1 LVAYLKTIFKIIVLK
16 KIILVWLILKKNIQ
30 LILLYPLITTC
41 VNAQV
46 NITFTSTPRHTIT
59 IYTLNNNAKDGILT
73 QTSDTAVFIYPGNFR
88 EWKQRK
94 KIPINVT
101 PFTIIEKIETKQK
114 GVKKVIKGML
124 IGAGIGL
131 APVLVGSIF
140 GPSTAE
146 GGAYVSLVAVPLG
159 TIVGAVIGA
168 TSKKRFQIRGDK
180 IKFQRFRNKVK
191 K

>member
-1 LVAYLKTIFKIIVLK
+1 MKKTIQLTVL
-16 KIILVWLILKKNIQ
+16 
-30 LILLYPLITTC
+30 YALITTC

-46 NITFTSTPRHTIT
+46 DTTFTSKPRHTIT
-59 IYTLNNNAKDGILT
+59 IYTLNNNTINGILT
-73 QTSDTAVFIYPGNFR
+73 RANDTVVFIYPGNFR
-88 EWKQRK
+88 EWKQQK
-94 KIPINVT
+94 KIPISVT
-101 PFTIIEKIETKQK
+101 PFTTIQKIETKQK

-140 GPSTAE
+140 GRSTGE

-159 TIVGAVIGA
+159 AIVGSIIGA
-168 TSKKRFQIRGDK
+168 TSKKKFQIQGDK

>member
-1 LVAYLKTIFKIIVLK
+1 MKKTIQLTVL
-16 KIILVWLILKKNIQ
+16 
-30 LILLYPLITTC
+30 YALITTC

-46 NITFTSTPRHTIT
+46 YTTFTSKPRHTIT
-59 IYTLNNNAKDGILT
+59 IYTLNNNTINGILT
-73 QTSDTAVFIYPGNFR
+73 RANDTVVFIYPGNFR
-88 EWKQRK
+88 EWKQQK
-94 KIPINVT
+94 KIPISVT
-101 PFTIIEKIETKQK
+101 PFTTIQKIETKQK

-140 GPSTAE
+140 GRSTGE

-159 TIVGAVIGA
+159 AIVGSIIGA
-168 TSKKRFQIRGDK
+168 TSKKKFQIQGDK